1 MEIGGGQLRRVE
13 ERWSWIRLP
22 TQVFNLEILFR
33 LRHQLSEF
41 LSSSSHM
48 FLLPPKDLKSAH
60 RKEKSEREEIGKREE
75 VYFVTHE

>member
-33 LRHQLSEF
+33 LRHQLGKF

-48 FLLPPKDLKSAH
+48 FLL
-60 RKEKSEREEIGKREE
+60 
-75 VYFVTHE
+75 VTP